1 MYLVVAFA
9 VTILVIVLAWRGIG
23 AARNE
28 QDTPTRRRN
37 ARNVRSVRRGSSPP
51 MMTRNSSPRSTVDC
65 AARTRATSR
74 IRFTVGRGSHC
85 PTGEHP
91 SQFNPA

>member
-28 QDTPTRRRN
+28 QDTPTPPPQRQQRPQRPPRIVAPDDDPEFLSEINRRL
-37 ARNVRSVRRGSSPP
+37 RGEDKS
-51 MMTRNSSPRSTVDC
+51 N
-65 AARTRATSR
+65 
-74 IRFTVGRGSHC
+74 
-85 PTGEHP
+85 
-91 SQFNPA
+91 